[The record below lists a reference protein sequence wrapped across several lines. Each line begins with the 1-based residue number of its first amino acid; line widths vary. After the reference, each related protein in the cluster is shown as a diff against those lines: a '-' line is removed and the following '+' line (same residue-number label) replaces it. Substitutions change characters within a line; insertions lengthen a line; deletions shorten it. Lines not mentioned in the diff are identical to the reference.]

1 MNYQKLLDEKIIDRK
16 LFLLNYYH
24 LIELDELEVMLIL
37 QIELLI
43 EKNIIITS
51 NELTK
56 KMKLTLK
63 QIEYLIKSLL
73 EKKAIAFSQ
82 NNRFPNI
89 DTSNIYVMIIA
100 KLMDEQQLLQ
110 HQQDQENKIN
120 IVKLIEEEFNRK
132 LSGFEIDLIRE
143 WHENYSEELII
154 YALKEA
160 VFNGIYNLK
169 YMDKIII
176 EQDKIING

>member
-16 LFLLNYYH
+16 IFLLNYYH
-24 LIELDELEVMLIL
+24 LIDLDELEIMLIL
-37 QIELLI
+37 QIELLK
-43 EKNIIITS
+43 EQNIIITS

-56 KMKLTLK
+56 KMNLNLK
-63 QIEYLIKSLL
+63 QIESILKQLL
-73 EKKAIAFSQ
+73 DKKALSFHQ
-82 NNRFPNI
+82 NNRFSNI
-89 DTSNIYVMIIA
+89 DISNIYIMIIA
-100 KLMDEQQLLQ
+100 KLNDEKQMLQ
-110 HQQDQENKIN
+110 HQQDQENKVN
-120 IVKLIEEEFNRK
+120 IVKVIEEEFNRK

-160 VFNGIYNLK
+160 IFNGVYNLK
-169 YMDKIII
+169 YMDKIIR